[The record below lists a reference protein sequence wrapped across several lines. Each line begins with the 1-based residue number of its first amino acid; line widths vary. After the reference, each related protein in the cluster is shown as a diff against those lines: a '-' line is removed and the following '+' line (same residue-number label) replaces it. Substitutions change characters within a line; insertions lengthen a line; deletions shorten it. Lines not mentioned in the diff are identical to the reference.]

1 MNGTS
6 VSQTFAIER
15 RPPRTTT
22 AVRIVITM
30 PETQV
35 GTPMLSLAI
44 DVMALAW
51 TMLPIPKAA
60 KAVNS
65 ANIMARG
72 LHLRPRSRTYMGPP
86 AMVPSAFVV
95 RYLTDKRA
103 SAYLVEI
110 PKTPVSHIHKTA
122 PGPPAATAV
131 ATPTML
137 PVPIVAAK
145 AVVRAANG
153 LTSPLPPSS
162 RVTDSLMALPM
173 KR

>member
-1 MNGTS
+1 MGPVFHKLLQLNVGHP
-6 VSQTFAIER
+6 EL
-15 RPPRTTT
+15 PRLLDRYNNTRGPGGNSH
-22 AVRIVITM
+22 AFIGHRCYG
-30 PETQV
+30 V
-35 GTPMLSLAI
+35 GLDHVPDPKGREGCEQCEHDGQRLAF
-44 DVMALAW
+44 
-51 TMLPIPKAA
+51 KA
-60 KAVNS
+60 
-65 ANIMARG
+65 
-72 LHLRPRSRTYMGPP
+72 PFRTYMGPP
-86 AMVPSAFVV
+86 AMVPSLFVV

-153 LTSPLPPSS
+153 LTSPLPL
-162 RVTDSLMALPM
+162 RHVTDSLMALPM